1 MNTTKVIYQTENQGH
16 KLFTA
21 PFQEVKPLRSEVYI
35 FVWVFAT
42 VFFIL
47 PFAQQ
52 QAAQVLCCVLL
63 CSQPTLC
70 ICNISISPSVVGVTL
85 LKFSKLCIAVS
96 FLKSMKRQQQLSHL
110 PETNAYKMADSSA
123 TPNRLEAPWT
133 TKLSRG
139 QTPRSQPPVVRVTCK
154 LSTISTF
161 RTSLARGVGSG
172 QPTAVLL
179 KIFSWLSQTNIEE
192 IYYLNC
198 SIPWEFSSYCSGR
211 MRKWQCD
218 THTHTHTHTHTRF
231 RSNYH
236 QEASRIP
243 LQTRCCNHAF
253 NPATTLCR

>member
-1 MNTTKVIYQTENQGH
+1 MIYQTENQGH

-110 PETNAYKMADSSA
+110 PETNAQMH
-123 TPNRLEAPWT
+123 
-133 TKLSRG
+133 TKW
-139 QTPRSQPPVVRVTCK
+139 QTHQQPPTDSKPPGQQSSPEARH
-154 LSTISTF
+154 LGH
-161 RTSLARGVGSG
+161 SLLLLGSHANSARS
-172 QPTAVLL
+172 PH
-179 KIFSWLSQTNIEE
+179 
-192 IYYLNC
+192 
-198 SIPWEFSSYCSGR
+198 SGR
-211 MRKWQCD
+211 LLPEGWVQDNQLLFYWKYSAGWARPILKKFIIWIVQFPENFPLTVQEEWGNGSV
-218 THTHTHTHTHTRF
+218 THTHTHTHTHT
-231 RSNYH
+231 
-236 QEASRIP
+236 
-243 LQTRCCNHAF
+243 L
-253 NPATTLCR
+253 